1 MLQCA
6 EAGENVPLVR
16 AVPSVPQRTS
26 SAGLAWHGS
35 GHTVLQ
41 LNVLLFLVPLSAIN
55 SAGAHNVYMCVTVI
69 CLESRVI

>member
-6 EAGENVPLVR
+6 EADENVPLVR

-35 GHTVLQ
+35 GH
-41 LNVLLFLVPLSAIN
+41 SASALCSSISRAAKRY

>member
-6 EAGENVPLVR
+6 EADEKVPLVR

-41 LNVLLFLVPLSAIN
+41 LYVLLFLVPLSAMN
-55 SAGAHNVYMCVTVI
+55 PSGVVLVRTT
-69 CLESRVI
+69 